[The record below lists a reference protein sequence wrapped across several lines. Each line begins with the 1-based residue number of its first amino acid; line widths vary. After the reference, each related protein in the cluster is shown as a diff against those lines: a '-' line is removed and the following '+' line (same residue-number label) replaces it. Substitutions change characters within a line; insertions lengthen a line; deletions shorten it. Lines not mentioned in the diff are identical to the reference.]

1 MKKQVELLL
10 IVTLL
15 LFSRS
20 RCSGTSLIGKT
31 NNELS
36 SDFNSDSIP
45 GRITYGIIKF
55 NPVQSLFGEIPIS
68 FELICPKES
77 SIQFQVGLIF
87 PFNKESGA
95 RKIFES
101 NGTNADASSKGLLSY
116 RNSPYNSFG
125 LSFKIEFRKYGRYF
139 YHGPQF
145 MYKNSFYKNATFA
158 VFGTGITLDQTESK
172 FSNIFGFGYILGRQS
187 DGNNIVF
194 DWYGCIGF
202 RYRTMSVN
210 VIKIRYPQT
219 IQYPNTTESK
229 NSFYP
234 FINLGVRI
242 GFKLKKTTSV

>member
-1 MKKQVELLL
+1 MKKKLELLL

-15 LFSRS
+15 LFPRS
-20 RCSGTSLIGKT
+20 KCSGTSLIGKT
-31 NNELS
+31 IDGLS

-55 NPVQSLFGEIPIS
+55 NPVQSLFGEIPVS
-68 FELICPKES
+68 FELICPKER

-87 PFNKESGA
+87 PFSKESTA
-95 RKIFES
+95 RILFES

-125 LSFKIEFRKYGRYF
+125 LSFKFEFRKYGRYF

-145 MYKNSFYKNATFA
+145 MYKNSFYKNATFE
-158 VFGTGITLDQTESK
+158 VYGPGITLDQTESK

-202 RYRTMSVN
+202 RYRAMSVN

-219 IQYPNTTESK
+219 IQYPNSTETM
-229 NSFYP
+229 NTFYP

-242 GFKLKKTTSV
+242 GFKLKKHTHV